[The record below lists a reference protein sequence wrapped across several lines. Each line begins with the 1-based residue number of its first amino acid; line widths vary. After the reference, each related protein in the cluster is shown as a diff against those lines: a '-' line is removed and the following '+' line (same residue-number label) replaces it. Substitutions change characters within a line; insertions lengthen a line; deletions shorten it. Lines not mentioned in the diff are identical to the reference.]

1 VTHPARPIFIRSL
14 NSSYR
19 HALRGLLIVVASFAV
34 TACGGGGGGGDDG
47 TNVPPTARINASPTC
62 GAAPMAV
69 SFDAGGS
76 LDPDGGIVSYNWIF
90 GDGGTATGA
99 AVSHTYTGGGAF
111 TATLTVTDTD
121 GARSTA
127 SVVIATVTGPL
138 PTSVAVNGTVSF
150 ERVPFSNT
158 LGDGLDYNRTFA
170 APAREVEVSLIRAAD
185 GAVLQTAVTNALG
198 QYSLAAPINTN
209 VFVRAK
215 ALSRPAAA
223 QPATWNLRV
232 LDNTSSNALY
242 VLDGSAFYSCVVNQT
257 RNLTATTGW
266 GGGLSG
272 VYNGPRAA
280 APFAVLD
287 TLYSAAQFV
296 IAEGDASV
304 QLPALAA
311 YWSEDNV
318 PADGDIALG
327 QIGTTSYVPTGQG
340 VPSGIYVLGDAGHD
354 TDEFDQHVVAH
365 EFQHYLEDVL
375 SRSDTI
381 GGPHSLDER
390 LDMRVA
396 FSEGF
401 ANAFSG
407 MVLDDPVYRDSFGS
421 SQGDDFFFDMENRQT
436 TAPGWYSEDS
446 VQRIAWDLFD
456 TSNDDADAVAIGY
469 GPMYGVFTDELR
481 TGVPL
486 GSLFSFNTALK
497 TRPGIPVA
505 QVNTLVEAQGV
516 PGTSLGIVSTTMN
529 AYATTETHSGV
540 SAASADLVL
549 PVYTQLAVPGTT
561 RLCSS
566 SSIET
571 ADGTLTGAYN
581 KLGNRRFVRFSLP
594 AATTLDVTVSCPS
607 SDATCAGSPV
617 PDPDFVLTQA
627 STRVYAESGDPR
639 VEILDN
645 YAAAA
650 GDYVLEVYE
659 FSHVNLFETNPRG
672 RTCLTVTL
680 Q

>member
-1 VTHPARPIFIRSL
+1 MTHTAVSISSQSLSGNCRPA
-14 NSSYR
+14 
-19 HALRGLLIVVASFAV
+19 ARGLLAIVASLAV
-34 TACGGGGGGGDDG
+34 TACGGGGGGGGDA
-47 TNVPPTARINASPTC
+47 NVPPTARINAAPTC

-76 LDPDGGIVSYNWIF
+76 LDPDGGIVSYSWIF

-99 AVSHTYTGGGAF
+99 AVSHTYTGSGTF
-111 TATLTVTDTD
+111 TATLTVTDTE
-121 GARSTA
+121 GARGTT
-127 SVVIATVTGPL
+127 SVVITTVTAPL
-138 PTSVAVNGTVSF
+138 PASVAVNGTISF

-158 LGDGLDYNRTFA
+158 LGNGLDYLRTFT
-170 APAREVEVSLIRAAD
+170 APAREVEVSLIRASD
-185 GAVLQTAVTNALG
+185 GAVLQTSVTNALG

-215 ALSRPAAA
+215 ALSRPSAA

-242 VLDGSAFYSCVVNQT
+242 VLDGSPFYSCVVNQT
-257 RNLTATTGW
+257 RTLTATTGW

-272 VYNGPRAA
+272 VYSGPRAA

-287 TLYSAAQFV
+287 TLYAATQFV

-304 QLPALAA
+304 QFPALAA

-318 PADGDIALG
+318 PADGDRSLG

-340 VPSGIYVLGDAGHD
+340 VPSGIYVLGDAGND

-407 MVLDDPVYRDSFGS
+407 MVLGDPVYRDSFGS
-421 SQGDDFFFDMENRQT
+421 SQGDDFYFDMESRQT
-436 TAPGWYSEDS
+436 PAPGWYSEDS
-446 VQRIAWDLFD
+446 VQSIAWDLFD
-456 TSNDDADAVAIGY
+456 ATNDDAVAIGY
-469 GPMYGVFTDELR
+469 GPMFGVFTGELR
-481 TGVPL
+481 TAVPL

-505 QVNTLVEAQGV
+505 QVNALVEAQGV

-540 SAASADLVL
+540 SAPSADLVL
-549 PVYTQLAVPGTT
+549 PVYTQLTVPGTT

-571 ADGTLTGAYN
+571 ADGTLAGTYN
-581 KLGNRRFVRFSLP
+581 KLGNRRFVRFTLP
-594 AATTLDVTVSCPS
+594 AATALDITVSCPS

-639 VEILDN
+639 VEVLDN

-659 FSHVNLFETNPRG
+659 YSHVDRFETNPRG

>member
-1 VTHPARPIFIRSL
+1 VTHRALSIVTRFHSGRCLLAVRSL
-14 NSSYR
+14 L
-19 HALRGLLIVVASFAV
+19 ALVTSVAL

-47 TNVPPTARINASPTC
+47 ANVPPTARINATPTC

-69 SFDAGGS
+69 SLDAGGS
-76 LDPDGGIVSYNWIF
+76 LDPDGGIASYSWTF

-99 AVSHTYTGGGAF
+99 SVSHTYTGSGTF
-111 TATLTVTDTD
+111 TATLTVTDNE
-121 GARSTA
+121 GARGSA
-127 SVVIATVTGPL
+127 SLVITTVAAPL
-138 PTSVAVNGTVSF
+138 PASIAVNGTVSF

-158 LGDGLDYNRTFA
+158 LGNGLDYNRTFA
-170 APAREVEVSLIRAAD
+170 SPAREVEVSLIRASD
-185 GAVLQTAVTNALG
+185 GAVLQTGVTNALG
-198 QYSLAAPINTN
+198 QYSLAAPVNTN

-215 ALSRPAAA
+215 ALSRPSATPAAS
-223 QPATWNLRV
+223 WNLRV
-232 LDNTSSNALY
+232 LDNTNSNALY

-272 VYNGPRAA
+272 VYNGARAA

-287 TLYSAAQFV
+287 TLYAATQFV
-296 IAEGDASV
+296 ITQADSAV
-304 QLPALAA
+304 QFPGLAA

-318 PADGDIALG
+318 PAQGDVALG
-327 QIGTTSYVPTGQG
+327 QIGTTSYVPPGYDI
-340 VPSGIYVLGDAGHD
+340 PAGIYVLGDAGTD

-365 EFQHYLEDVL
+365 EFQHFIEAAL
-375 SRSDTI
+375 SRTDTI

-401 ANAFSG
+401 ANAFSA
-407 MVLDDPVYRDSFGS
+407 MVLADPVYRDSFGN
-421 SQGDDFFFDMENRQT
+421 SQGDDFYFDMESRAT
-436 TAPGWYSEDS
+436 PAPGWYSEDS
-446 VQRIAWDLFD
+446 VQSIAWDLYD
-456 TSNDDADAVAIGY
+456 GSNDDAVVVGY
-469 GPMYGVFTDELR
+469 APMYSVFTDELR

-486 GSLFSFNTALK
+486 TSLFAFNTALK

-505 QVNTLVEAQGV
+505 QVNSLVEAQGV
-516 PGTSLGIVSTTMN
+516 TGTSLGIVSTTMN

-540 SAASADLVL
+540 APVSADLVL
-549 PVYTQLAVPGTT
+549 PVYAPLSVPGTT
-561 RLCSS
+561 RLCAS

-571 ADGTLTGAYN
+571 ADGTLTGTYN

-594 AATTLDVTVSCPS
+594 AATTLDIVVSCPT
-607 SDATCAGSPV
+607 SDATCAGSPT

-627 STRVYAESGDPR
+627 ATRVYAESPTAR
-639 VEILDN
+639 VERLDN
-645 YAAAA
+645 YSAAA

-659 FSHVNLFETNPRG
+659 YSHVDQLETSPRG
-672 RTCLTVTL
+672 RTCLTVDIR
-680 Q
+680 

>member
-1 VTHPARPIFIRSL
+1 VPV
-14 NSSYR
+14 
-19 HALRGLLIVVASFAV
+19 RGLLVVATCVALA
-34 TACGGGGGGGDDG
+34 ACGGGGGGGGDG
-47 TNVPPTARINASPTC
+47 IANVPPTARINASPTC

-76 LDPDGGIVSYNWIF
+76 LDVDGGITSYSWAF

-99 AVSHTYTGGGAF
+99 SVSHTYGGSGTF
-111 TATLTVTDTD
+111 TAILTVTDNE
-121 GARSTA
+121 GARGSA
-127 SVVIATVTGPL
+127 SVVITAVTAPL
-138 PTSVAVNGTVSF
+138 PANVAVNGTISF
-150 ERVPFSNT
+150 ERVPFSNV
-158 LGDGLDYNRTFA
+158 LGDGLDYNRTFT
-170 APAREVEVSLIRAAD
+170 APAREVEVSLIRASD
-185 GAVLQTAVTNALG
+185 GAVLQTGVTNTLG
-198 QYSLAAPINTN
+198 QYSLAAPLNTN
-209 VFVRAK
+209 VFVRAR
-215 ALSRPAAA
+215 ALSRPSAA
-223 QPATWNLRV
+223 QAATWNLRV
-232 LDNTSSNALY
+232 LDNTSANALY

-272 VYNGPRAA
+272 VYSGPRAA

-287 TLYSAAQFV
+287 TLYAATQFV
-296 IAEGDASV
+296 ITQGDAGV
-304 QLPALAA
+304 QFPALAA

-318 PADGDIALG
+318 PADGDFALG
-327 QIGTTSYVPTGQG
+327 QIGTTSYVPAGQD
-340 VPSGIYVLGDAGHD
+340 VPSGIYVLGDAGND

-365 EFQHYLEDVL
+365 EFQHYIEDAV

-407 MVLDDPVYRDSFGS
+407 MVLDEPVYRDSFGS
-421 SQGDDFFFDMENRQT
+421 SQGDDFYFDMESRVT
-436 TAPGWYSEDS
+436 PAPGWYSEDS
-446 VQRIAWDLFD
+446 VQSIAWDLYD
-456 TSNDDADAVAIGY
+456 EANDDAVAVGY
-469 GPMYGVFTDELR
+469 APMYSVFTDELR

-486 GSLFSFNTALK
+486 TSLFAFNTALK

-505 QVNTLVEAQGV
+505 QVNSLVEAQGV

-540 SAASADLVL
+540 SATSADLVL
-549 PVYTQLAVPGTT
+549 PVYTPLTLPGTT
-561 RLCSS
+561 RLCAS

-571 ADGTLTGAYN
+571 ADGTLTGTYN

-594 AATTLDVTVSCPS
+594 AATALNIVVSCPS
-607 SDATCAGSPV
+607 SDASCLGSPT

-627 STRVYAESGDPR
+627 ATRVYAESATPR
-639 VEILDN
+639 VEQLAN
-645 YAAAA
+645 YNAAA

-659 FSHVNLFETNPRG
+659 YSHVDFGETSPRG
-672 RTCLTVTL
+672 RTCLTVDIR
-680 Q
+680 

>member
-1 VTHPARPIFIRSL
+1 MPPAFPIVTRSRSGDCRLAVRSL
-14 NSSYR
+14 L
-19 HALRGLLIVVASFAV
+19 AVFASVAV

-69 SFDAGGS
+69 TLDAGGS
-76 LDPDGGIVSYNWIF
+76 LDPDGGITGYSWTF

-99 AVSHTYTGGGAF
+99 VVSHTYTGSGTF

-121 GARSTA
+121 GARGSA
-127 SVVIATVTGPL
+127 SVVITTVTAPL
-138 PTSVAVNGTVSF
+138 PASVAVNGTVSF
-150 ERVPFSNT
+150 ERVPFSST
-158 LGDGLDYNRTFA
+158 LGDGLDYNRTFT

-185 GAVLQTAVTNALG
+185 GAILQTGVTNPLG

-209 VFVRAK
+209 VFVRAR
-215 ALSRPAAA
+215 ALSRPSAA
-223 QPATWNLRV
+223 QAATWNLRV

-272 VYNGPRAA
+272 VYSGPRAA

-287 TLYSAAQFV
+287 TLYAATQFV
-296 IAEGDASV
+296 IGEGDSGV
-304 QLPALAA
+304 QFPALAA

-318 PADGDIALG
+318 PASGDVTLG
-327 QIGTTSYVPTGQG
+327 QIGTTSYVPTGQNI
-340 VPSGIYVLGDAGHD
+340 PSGIYVLGDAGND

-365 EFQHYLEDVL
+365 EFQHYIEDVL

-390 LDMRVA
+390 LDLRVA

-407 MVLDDPVYRDSFGS
+407 MVLDNPVYRDSFGVA
-421 SQGDDFFFDMENRQT
+421 QGDDFYFDMENRQT

-446 VQRIAWDLFD
+446 VQSIAWDLYD
-456 TSNDDADAVAIGY
+456 SSNDDADAVAIGY
-469 GPMYGVFTDELR
+469 GPMYGVFTGELR

-486 GSLFSFNTALK
+486 ASLFAFNTALK

-540 SAASADLVL
+540 SPVSADLVL

-571 ADGTLTGAYN
+571 ADGTLTGTYN

-594 AATTLDVTVSCPS
+594 AAATLDVTVSCPS
-607 SDATCAGSPV
+607 ADLTCAGSPV

-627 STRVYAESGDPR
+627 STRVYAESGVPR
-639 VEILDN
+639 VETLDN

-659 FSHVNLFETNPRG
+659 FSHVDRFETTPRG